1 MLRWGL
7 FFANLSV
14 QNSHSMSLKIPLIG
28 LLIFL
33 SIAGYSQNS
42 PSVLITYYSA
52 SGSTKKMAEA
62 IYEGAKSVEGVQV
75 KLLPVSEVKSQ
86 DLMEATAVIVGSP
99 VYNSNPAPQVLEFLN
114 SWPFDGRP
122 MKDKLGAAFAT
133 GGGISIGEEGVM
145 LDILRAM
152 LIHGMIVMGGEEVES
167 AFGASAITGEGPF
180 GKEKVDDLFLKK
192 GAGLGK
198 RVAQKALN
206 WKLMTK

>member
-14 QNSHSMSLKIPLIG
+14 LNSHSMSLKISLIG

-75 KLLPVSEVKSQ
+75 KLLPVSEVKFQ

-99 VYNSNPAPQVLEFLN
+99 VYNSNLAPQVLEFLN

-122 MKDKLGAAFAT
+122 MKDKIGAAFAT

-167 AFGASAITGEGPF
+167 AFGASAITGEGLF
-180 GKEKVDDLFLKK
+180 EKERLDDLFLKK
-192 GAGLGK
+192 GTGLGK

>member
-1 MLRWGL
+1 MRL
-7 FFANLSV
+7 
-14 QNSHSMSLKIPLIG
+14 QITIIG

-33 SIAGYSQNS
+33 SFSSYSQRS
-42 PSVLITYYSA
+42 PSVLITYYSP

-62 IYEGAKSVEGVQV
+62 IYEGARSVDGVQV
-75 KLLPVSEVKSQ
+75 KILPISEVKSA
-86 DLMEATAVIVGSP
+86 DLMNATAVIVGSP
-99 VYNSNPAPQVLEFLN
+99 VYNSNPAPEVLEFIN

-122 MKDKLGAAFAT
+122 MKDKIGAAFAT

-167 AFGASAITGEGPF
+167 AFGASAITGEGLF
-180 GKEKVDDLFLKK
+180 GKEKIEDLFLKK

>member
-1 MLRWGL
+1 
-7 FFANLSV
+7 
-14 QNSHSMSLKIPLIG
+14 MSLKISLIS

-99 VYNSNPAPQVLEFLN
+99 VYNANPAPEVLEFIN

-122 MKDKLGAAFAT
+122 MKDKIGAAFAS

-180 GKEKVDDLFLKK
+180 GKEKMEDLFLKK

>member
-1 MLRWGL
+1 
-7 FFANLSV
+7 
-14 QNSHSMSLKIPLIG
+14 MSLKISLIG

-75 KLLPVSEVKSQ
+75 KLLPVSEVKFQ

-99 VYNSNPAPQVLEFLN
+99 VYNSNLAPQVLEFLN

-122 MKDKLGAAFAT
+122 MKDKIGAAFAT

-167 AFGASAITGEGPF
+167 AFGASAITGEGLF
-180 GKEKVDDLFLKK
+180 EKERLDDLFLKK
-192 GAGLGK
+192 GTGLGK

>member
-1 MLRWGL
+1 MRL
-7 FFANLSV
+7 
-14 QNSHSMSLKIPLIG
+14 QITIIG
-28 LLIFL
+28 FLIFL
-33 SIAGYSQNS
+33 SFSSYSQRS
-42 PSVLITYYSA
+42 PSVLITYYSP

-62 IYEGAKSVEGVQV
+62 IYEGARSVDGVQV
-75 KLLPVSEVKSQ
+75 KILPISEVKSQ

-114 SWPFDGRP
+114 SWPFDRRP
-122 MKDKLGAAFAT
+122 MKDKIGAAFAT

-152 LIHGMIVMGGEEVES
+152 LIHGMIVMGGEEVEA
-167 AFGASAITGEGPF
+167 AFGASAITGEGQF